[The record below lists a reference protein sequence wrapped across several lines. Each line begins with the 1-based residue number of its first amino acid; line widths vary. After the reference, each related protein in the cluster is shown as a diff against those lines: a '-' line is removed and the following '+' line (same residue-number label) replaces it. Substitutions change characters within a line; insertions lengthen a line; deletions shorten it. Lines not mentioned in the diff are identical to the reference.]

1 MHFKKLKVRPRKN
14 VQAIYCAKELSTMLS
29 CWAASGDIHS
39 ASACAESATTLFE
52 CMRTAPIPVKTHR
65 PSINYH
71 LARLNKYLK

>member
-14 VQAIYCAKELSTMLS
+14 VQAIYCAKELSNMLS
-29 CWAASGDIHS
+29 CWAATDDLKSS
-39 ASACAESATTLFE
+39 AACAQSATALFE
-52 CMRTAPIPVKTHR
+52 CMRTAPMPAKKHR